1 MRAPLALLVVLV
13 LGASQGSWSQTKA
26 GIKTGS
32 AMVPKA
38 QRAGIP
44 TKVGSWTLVRHV
56 PGEHGHFLY
65 AANKRT
71 FSLFLTETGNT
82 RPLQPQKGWKTVVL
96 GKGQSAFEHQDSRN
110 PERTAIV
117 FKHQT
122 QRRLVMGKLTE
133 AELVSLAQQLR

>member
-1 MRAPLALLVVLV
+1 MRASLSLALCLA
-13 LGASQGSWSQTKA
+13 LGTPLGSWSQTKVA
-26 GIKTGS
+26 IQTGS
-32 AMVPKA
+32 AMVPEA

-44 TKVGSWTLVRHV
+44 TKVGSWVLVRHV
-56 PGEHGHFLY
+56 PGVHGHFLY
-65 AANKRT
+65 AADKRT

-82 RPLQPQKGWKTVVL
+82 RPLQPQKGWKTIVL

-110 PERTAIV
+110 PERTALV

-122 QRRLVMGKLTE
+122 QRRLIMGKLTE